1 MTFQR
6 HSDKTR
12 DPQGLHSVIDDD
24 RAWAS
29 IFGVVIIAGLALA
42 ALFFFMN
49 SGDNTPTRHTAVH
62 EPAPTSPSAPPPTQR
77 K

>member
-1 MTFQR
+1 M
-6 HSDKTR
+6 R
-12 DPQGLHSVIDDD
+12 DRGTPHSVIDDD
-24 RAWAS
+24 RAWAP

-49 SGDNTPTRHTAVH
+49 RGDNTPARQTAVH
-62 EPAPTSPSAPPPTQR
+62 EPAPAARPAPPPAQG